1 MRFRVSRPAQKDLE
15 EIFAYWA
22 ERVSEAVADRVV
34 DAIIDRFRLVGEFP
48 DTGKPVDEIAAG
60 VKCFPAGKYLIY
72 YRRARQVTDIL
83 HIFHSARDQQLAF
96 LSRRRRHP

>member
-48 DTGKPVDEIAAG
+48 DTGKPVDEMAAG